1 MKFGEALSSALTP
14 EWRKQYIRY
23 EELKSMIYNI
33 MLEAPTDPEARE
45 EYVAQM
51 DETFFAECERE
62 LVKINLFFS
71 QKIAEAQGKYHE
83 LSAELNT
90 FKEAVSISDSRQAAS
105 PPLLCSGVPLD
116 FALATTNLLVNSKR
130 SSPRQP
136 NS

>member
-1 MKFGEALSSALTP
+1 
-14 EWRKQYIRY
+14 
-23 EELKSMIYNI
+23 MIYNI

-90 FKEAVSISDSRQAAS
+90 FKVDFVYQIFAFSNFIHLQGGSQHIRFSS
-105 PPLLCSGVPLD
+105 SCLPPT
-116 FALATTNLLVNSKR
+116 ALQRSALRLRFGNNQSTSKFQKEQ
-130 SSPRQP
+130 SRQP